1 MRCIYCD
8 HESTGVIDTRDSSN
22 SVRRRREC
30 KECGRRFTTYEKVE
44 NLDLR
49 VVKRDGEE
57 QEFNEEK
64 IRSGV
69 ERAAKKTSITPE
81 EVEEIVADVKDRIRG
96 SKKIKAREIGEIV
109 KEKLQ
114 EKDEV
119 AYIRFASVYDSFDS
133 AESFKKEI
141 KSLEGS
147 DQN

>member
-8 HESTGVIDTRDSSN
+8 HESTGVIDTRDSSD

-44 NLDLR
+44 KLDLR

-147 DQN
+147 D

>member
-8 HESTGVIDTRDSSN
+8 HESTGVIDTRDSSD

-30 KECGRRFTTYEKVE
+30 NECGRRFTTYEKVE
-44 NLDLR
+44 KLDLR

-147 DQN
+147 D